1 MYHEM
6 VKDYIYDICTQMKIP
21 ILLFCGHVL
30 VSQMLNMGKRF
41 MDVLKLG
48 FDSFVLV
55 DTALLEMYYWSCGEF
70 ENEQE
75 LVVKESQHGIWIIG
89 II

>member
-1 MYHEM
+1 
-6 VKDYIYDICTQMKIP
+6 
-21 ILLFCGHVL
+21 
-30 VSQMLNMGKRF
+30 

-55 DTALLEMYYWSCGEF
+55 DTALLEMYYWGCGEF

>member
-1 MYHEM
+1 
-6 VKDYIYDICTQMKIP
+6 
-21 ILLFCGHVL
+21 
-30 VSQMLNMGKRF
+30 

-75 LVVKESQHGIWIIG
+75 LFVKESQHGIWIIG